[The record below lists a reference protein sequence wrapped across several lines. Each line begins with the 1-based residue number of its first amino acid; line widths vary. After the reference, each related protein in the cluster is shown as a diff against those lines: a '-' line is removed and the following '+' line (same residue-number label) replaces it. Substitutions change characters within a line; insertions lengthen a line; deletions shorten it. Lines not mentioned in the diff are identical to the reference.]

1 MRPSIRGLAHPLV
14 VSSATALMFASASAQ
29 IPESQEPQSP
39 VPESAQEPPGLPPE
53 VALLEDKKLDQF
65 ADAYV
70 AIERI
75 HAQAESALAISPDVE
90 TASRVEQEAQ
100 IAMVQAVERSG
111 LVVEEFN
118 QIATLAELN
127 PDLGAEVARRV
138 DARRGI

>member
-1 MRPSIRGLAHPLV
+1 MRPSIRSLA
-14 VSSATALMFASASAQ
+14 VSSATALMFSSVSAQ

-39 VPESAQEPPGLPPE
+39 VPESAQEPGLPPE

-75 HAQAESALAISPDVE
+75 HLQAERALATSPDTE

-138 DARRGI
+138 DMRRGI